1 MSLDGLTFI
10 LLFLACYRLTRLI
23 VFDEITSFIR
33 RPFVKERFEHDENG
47 MLVAVLDEKEGR
59 FRTFMRKL
67 LTCYWCTGM
76 WSAMIV
82 VAIFGFVPESIA
94 EPIIWILAIAGA
106 AGIIESF
113 VKG

>member
-1 MSLDGLTFI
+1 MSLDGITFI

-33 RPFVKERFEHDENG
+33 RPFVEERFETDENG
-47 MLVAVLDEKEGR
+47 MMIAVLDEKGGK
-59 FRTFMRKL
+59 FHQFMRKL
-67 LTCYWCTGM
+67 LTCYWCTGI
-76 WSAMIV
+76 WSALIIV
-82 VAIFGFVPESIA
+82 TIYVFVPSFIA
-94 EPIIWILAIAGA
+94 EPFIWIMAIAGA